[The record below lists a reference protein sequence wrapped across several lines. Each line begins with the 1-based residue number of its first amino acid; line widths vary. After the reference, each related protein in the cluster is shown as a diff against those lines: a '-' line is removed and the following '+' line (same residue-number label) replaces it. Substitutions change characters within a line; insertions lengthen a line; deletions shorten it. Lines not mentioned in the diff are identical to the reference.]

1 LPENRTYS
9 MPCAAS
15 AAHIE
20 VTFFASFHGSP
31 GLVKAEAMKA

>member
-1 LPENRTYS
+1 

-15 AAHIE
+15 AGAAHIE

-31 GLVKAEAMKA
+31 GLMKAEEAMKA